1 MCQLYVQSKQQQ
13 IWNAACIKVLNRP
26 AWKPKNYR
34 KAIKGDP
41 ALLRKLGLLFARLA
55 EIILSQMVTGGT
67 PSPVDIEALVKASI
81 SDEFSPYDI
90 AWGDLSVD
98 DFELA
103 WKRHHKLV
111 TAHLGVLVR
120 AGLLLKTAKN
130 YSLTDAGLNLA
141 NELCDRIIVTD
152 IHGWLEENLAP
163 SIIHFVGHGVLSI
176 ESEAELTTWN
186 ESPIMGSLDN
196 ALRDARDV
204 LRRFNAKNTVCLLN

>member
-13 IWNAACIKVLNRP
+13 IWNSACVKVLNRP
-26 AWKPKNYR
+26 DWKPKNYG

-55 EIILSQMVTGGT
+55 EIILSQIVTDGN

-81 SDEFSPYDI
+81 NDEFSPYNI
-90 AWGDLSVD
+90 AWNDLSAD
-98 DFELA
+98 DYELA

-120 AGLLLKTAKN
+120 AGLLQETAKN
-130 YSLTDAGLNLA
+130 YSLTECGINLA
-141 NELCDRIIVTD
+141 NELRERIVVTG
-152 IHGWLEENLAP
+152 IQGWLENLAP
-163 SIIHFVGHGVLSI
+163 SIIHFVGHGVLSY
-176 ESEAELTTWN
+176 ESKAELTTWN
-186 ESPIMGSLDN
+186 ETPIMGSLDN

-204 LRRFNAKNTVCLLN
+204 LRSLDVKKTVCLLN